1 MSVFTQQIEW
11 DNKLISRYDLAGP
24 RYTSYPTAPQFQ
36 DSFTEAALLNAI
48 TRSNQAQRPLS
59 LYFHIPFCDSLCYY
73 CGCNKIVTNNKGRA
87 LPYIHRMIQ
96 ELSLYADLFDNRRQ
110 VKQLHWGGGTPTFI
124 SDDEMSLLM
133 HATRRLFRLADD
145 TEGEFSI
152 EIHPGRVSIDTM
164 KHLRDLGFNRVSMGV
179 QDFDPRVQNA
189 VNRYNMLAQ
198 VSELMGALRAQNYQ
212 SVSMDLIYGL
222 PLLTLNSIKDT
233 LTKIIDLNPD
243 RLSLFNYAHMPHL
256 FKSQLLISDMELPS
270 AAEKLDILHFSIQT
284 LEAAGY
290 VYIGMDHF
298 AKPND
303 ELVRAQRAGKLQR
316 NFQGYSTHKDCDLLA
331 VGVSSISMIDNI
343 YVQNAKDLNAYQQK
357 LDLSLLPIARGF
369 TLNGEDVLR
378 RFVIN
383 SLICH
388 LELDFALVEQEF
400 CINPAEYFATE
411 IAQLAPMIEDGL
423 ITVDDRGIRVHNK
436 GRLLIRRVCM
446 VFDEYLQKPVQSGN
460 QVRYSKII

>member
-11 DNKLISRYDLAGP
+11 DNQLISRYDLAGP

-36 DSFTEAALLNAI
+36 DSFTETALLNAI
-48 TRSNQAQRPLS
+48 ARSNQAQRPLS

-189 VNRYNMLAQ
+189 VNRYNTLEQ
-198 VSELMGALRAQNYQ
+198 VSELMGALRAQHYQ

-222 PLLTLNSIKDT
+222 PLQTLNSIKDT

-256 FKSQLLISDMELPS
+256 FRSQLLISDMELPS

-388 LELDFALVEQEF
+388 LELDFAQIEQEF
-400 CINPAEYFATE
+400 CINPNEYFAPE
-411 IAQLAPMIEDGL
+411 IAQLAPMVEDGL
-423 ITVDDRGIRVHNK
+423 ITIDDHGIRVHNK

>member
-1 MSVFTQQIEW
+1 MSAFTQQIEW
-11 DNKLISRYDLAGP
+11 DKNLINRYDLAGP

-36 DSFTEAALLNAI
+36 ESFTETTLLHAI

-73 CGCNKIVTNNKGRA
+73 CGCNKIVTNNKSRS

-96 ELSLYADLFDNRRQ
+96 ELSLYADVFDNRRQ

-145 TEGEFSI
+145 SEGEFSI

-179 QDFDPRVQNA
+179 QDFDPRVQKA
-189 VNRYNMLAQ
+189 VNRYNTFEQ
-198 VSELMGALRAQNYQ
+198 VSELMQGLRAQHYQ
-212 SVSMDLIYGL
+212 SVSMDFIYGL
-222 PLLTLNSIKDT
+222 PLQTLSSIKET

-256 FKSQLLISDMELPS
+256 FKSQMLISDKELPS
-270 AAEKLDILHFSIQT
+270 AAEKLDILHFAIQT

-290 VYIGMDHF
+290 IYIGMDHF
-298 AKPND
+298 AKPED
-303 ELVRAQRAGKLQR
+303 ELVRAQQARKLQR
-316 NFQGYSTHKDCDLLA
+316 NFQGYSTHKDCDLIA

-343 YVQNAKDLNAYQQK
+343 YVQNAKDLNTYQQK
-357 LDLSLLPIARGF
+357 LDLGLLPIARGF
-369 TLNGEDVLR
+369 TLNDEDQLR

-388 LELDFALVEQEF
+388 LRLDFAELEQAF
-400 CINPAEYFATE
+400 TISPREYFAAE

-423 ITVDDRGIRVHNK
+423 ITVDDSGIRVHNK

-460 QVRYSKII
+460 QVLYSKII

>member
-36 DSFTEAALLNAI
+36 DSFTETALLNAI
-48 TRSNQAQRPLS
+48 ARSNQAQRPLS

-189 VNRYNMLAQ
+189 VNRYNSLEQ
-198 VSELMGALRAQNYQ
+198 VSELMGALRAQHYQ

-222 PLLTLNSIKDT
+222 PLQTLNSIKDT

-256 FKSQLLISDMELPS
+256 FRSQLLISDMELPS

-388 LELDFALVEQEF
+388 LELDFAQVEQEF
-400 CINPAEYFATE
+400 FINPAEYFATE

>member
-1 MSVFTQQIEW
+1 MPAVTQHIEW
-11 DNKLISRYDLAGP
+11 DNNLISRYDLAGP

-36 DSFTEAALLNAI
+36 ESFTDLALLNAI
-48 TRSNQAQRPLS
+48 ARSNQSQRPLS

-73 CGCNKIVTNNKGRA
+73 CGCNKIVTNNKNRS
-87 LPYIHRMIQ
+87 LPYIQRMIQ
-96 ELSLYADLFDNRRQ
+96 ELSLYAELFDNQRQ

-133 HATRRLFRLADD
+133 HTTRRLFCLADD
-145 TEGEFSI
+145 TGGEFSI

-179 QDFDPRVQNA
+179 QDFDERVQKA
-189 VNRYNMLAQ
+189 VNRYNTFAQ
-198 VSELMGALRAQNYQ
+198 VSELMQVLRAQNYQ

-222 PLLTLNSIKDT
+222 PLQTINSMKDT

-270 AAEKLDILHFSIQT
+270 STEKLHMLHFAIQT
-284 LEAAGY
+284 LESAGY
-290 VYIGMDHF
+290 IYIGMDHF
-298 AKPND
+298 AKPED
-303 ELVRAQRAGKLQR
+303 ELVRAQEAGKLQR
-316 NFQGYSTHKDCDLLA
+316 NFQGYSTHGDCDLLA
-331 VGVSSISMIDNI
+331 VGVSSISMIDDI
-343 YVQNAKDLNAYQQK
+343 YVQNAKDLNSYQQK
-357 LDLSLLPIARGF
+357 MDSGLLPIARGF
-369 TLNGEDVLR
+369 TLNNEDMLR

-388 LELDFALVEQEF
+388 LELDFAQVEQKF
-400 CINPAEYFATE
+400 AINPAEYFAAE

-423 ITVDDRGIRVHNK
+423 LSIDAQGIHVHNK
-436 GRLLIRRVCM
+436 GRLLIRRICM
-446 VFDEYLQKPVQSGN
+446 VFDEYLQTTKNNSQI
-460 QVRYSKII
+460 RYSKII

>member
-1 MSVFTQQIEW
+1 MQVTTQHIEW
-11 DNKLISRYDLAGP
+11 DNDLINRYDLAGP

-36 DSFTEAALLNAI
+36 DSFAETTLLEAIA
-48 TRSNQAQRPLS
+48 RSNLAQRPLS

-73 CGCNKIVTNNKGRA
+73 CGCNKIVTNNKSRS
-87 LPYIHRMIQ
+87 LPYLHRMIQ
-96 ELSLYADLFDNRRQ
+96 ELGLYADLLDNQRT

-133 HATRRLFRLADD
+133 HSTQQLFQLADD
-145 TEGEFSI
+145 NEGEFSI
-152 EIHPGRVSIDTM
+152 EIHPGRVSVNTM
-164 KHLRDLGFNRVSMGV
+164 AHLRGLGFNRVSMGV
-179 QDFDPRVQNA
+179 QDFDERVQNA
-189 VNRYNMLAQ
+189 VNRYNSFEQ
-198 VSELMGALRAQNYQ
+198 VKELMQGLRAQAYH

-222 PLLTLNSIKDT
+222 PFQTLNTIKNT

-256 FKSQLLISDMELPS
+256 FKSQLLISDLELPG
-270 AAEKLDILHFSIQT
+270 AAEKLEILHFAIQT

-316 NFQGYSTHKDCDLLA
+316 NFQGYSTHGDCDLLA

-357 LDLSLLPIARGF
+357 LDVGLLPIARGF
-369 TLNGEDVLR
+369 TLNGEDQLR

-388 LELDFALVEQEF
+388 LHLDFAALAQKF
-400 CINPAEYFATE
+400 SIDAETYFATE

-423 ITVDDRGIRVHNK
+423 LSIDDMGIQVHNK
-436 GRLLIRRVCM
+436 GRLLVRRICM
-446 VFDEYLQKPVQSGN
+446 VFDEYLQSPKHSGN
-460 QVRYSKII
+460 LVRYSKII

>member
-1 MSVFTQQIEW
+1 MSVVMQHVEW
-11 DNKLISRYDLAGP
+11 DKNLISRYDLAGP

-36 DSFTEAALLNAI
+36 ESFTEAALLNAI
-48 TRSNQAQRPLS
+48 ARSNQAQRPLS

-73 CGCNKIVTNNKGRA
+73 CGCNKIVTNNKSRS
-87 LPYIHRMIQ
+87 LPYIQRMIQ
-96 ELSLYADLFDNRRQ
+96 ELALYADLLDNQRE

-145 TEGEFSI
+145 DQGEFSI
-152 EIHPGRVSIDTM
+152 EIHPGRVSVNTM
-164 KHLRDLGFNRVSMGV
+164 GHLRELGFNRVSMGV
-179 QDFDPRVQNA
+179 QDFDMRVQKA
-189 VNRYNMLAQ
+189 VNRYNTVEQ
-198 VSELMGALRAQNYQ
+198 VSELMQGLRAQNYQ

-222 PLLTLNSIKDT
+222 PLQTLNSIKNT

-270 AAEKLDILHFSIQT
+270 AAEKLDILHFAIET

-290 VYIGMDHF
+290 IYIGMDHF
-298 AKPND
+298 AKPDD
-303 ELVRAQRAGKLQR
+303 ELVRAQQAGKLQR

-343 YVQNAKDLNAYQQK
+343 YVQNAKDLNTYQQK
-357 LDLSLLPIARGF
+357 MDLGLLPIARGF
-369 TLNGEDVLR
+369 TLNDEDVLR

-388 LELDFALVEQEF
+388 LELDFAQVEQEF
-400 CINPAEYFATE
+400 SINPAEYFAAE
-411 IAQLAPMIEDGL
+411 IAQLVPMIEDGL
-423 ITVDDRGIRVHNK
+423 LSIDAGGIYVHNK
-436 GRLLIRRVCM
+436 GRLLIRRICM
-446 VFDEYLQKPVQSGN
+446 VFDEYLQTAKN
-460 QVRYSKII
+460 NELVRYSKII

>member
-11 DNKLISRYDLAGP
+11 DNQLISRYDLAGP

-36 DSFTEAALLNAI
+36 DSFTETALLNAI
-48 TRSNQAQRPLS
+48 ARSNQAQRPLS

-189 VNRYNMLAQ
+189 VNRYNTLEQ
-198 VSELMGALRAQNYQ
+198 VSELMGALRAQHYQ

-222 PLLTLNSIKDT
+222 PLQTLNSIKDT

-256 FKSQLLISDMELPS
+256 FRSQLLISDMELPS

-388 LELDFALVEQEF
+388 LELDFAQVEQEF
-400 CINPAEYFATE
+400 FINPAEYFATE